1 MKKIQSDN
9 KSKKTAAVILAAIA
23 LGVFATDN
31 SVAGTEGNMNGHVF
45 DICSEEFCCDDDL
58 CEHEFDADYQILVA
72 NKNPLV
78 KWVCSACGQRQQRA
92 KSAGRPAPGKCPRK
106 KNGAG
111 HSWVRD

>member
-1 MKKIQSDN
+1 MKKIQSNN

-31 SVAGTEGNMNGHVF
+31 SVAGTGDNNSEHVY
-45 DICSEEFCCDDDL
+45 DLCSEEFCCDEDL
-58 CEHEFDADYQILVA
+58 CENELDADCQILVA

>member
-1 MKKIQSDN
+1 MKKIQSNN

-31 SVAGTEGNMNGHVF
+31 SVAGTGDNNNEHVY
-45 DICSEEFCCDDDL
+45 DLCSEEFCCDEDL
-58 CEHEFDADYQILVA
+58 CENELDADCQILVA

-78 KWVCSACGQRQQRA
+78 KWVCTACGQRQQRA
-92 KSAGRPAPGKCPRK
+92 KSQGRPAPGKCPRK